1 MDLLVNE
8 NTIKK
13 LKDKY
18 FKAKQY
24 LNNYFADK
32 ASKKELFDK
41 NFHIRPTS
49 NYFRITCITDNAR
62 FAMRTLQV
70 NNEREFYEGIDKSF
84 LLLADMQKIQT
95 ILQEQIERVYGFKP
109 YDVGKRKEQTE
120 YVIQAKF
127 CQYLKKEGYN
137 LLATEFNIKSGGRQ
151 RMDVVARKG
160 NDLWIFEIKDGDVAT
175 DSTEQVLAY
184 KKLLEANK
192 QHCFELLS
200 NFDEELKED
209 FIIKTGVVYTKGQ
222 KSKDNIDALFRYNK
236 ETDNFSE

>member
-8 NTIKK
+8 KTIKK
-13 LKDKY
+13 LKNQY
-18 FKAKQY
+18 CKAKQY
-24 LNNYFADK
+24 LNKYFAGK
-32 ASKKELFDK
+32 TSRKELFDK

-49 NYFRITCITDNAR
+49 NYFRITCITDNTR

-84 LLLADMQKIQT
+84 LFLADMEKIQSL
-95 ILQEQIERVYGFKP
+95 LQEQIERVYGFKP
-109 YDVGKRKEQTE
+109 YEVGKRKEQTE

-137 LLATEFNIKSGGRQ
+137 LLTTEFNIKSGGRQ
-151 RMDVVARKG
+151 RVDIVARKG
-160 NDLWIFEIKDGDVAT
+160 KELWIFEIKDGDVAT

-192 QHCFELLS
+192 HYCFELLS

-209 FIIKTGVVYTKGQ
+209 FVIKTGVVYTKGQ
-222 KSKDNIDALFRYNK
+222 KSKDNIDALFRYDK
-236 ETDNFSE
+236 ETNSFSE